1 MTRSVALVVAA
12 GQGTRMGDSLPKQ
25 YLAIGDRP
33 LLWYSLDTLCRHPA
47 LHRTFVVLHP
57 DDRLFATYAWD
68 ALADR
73 LTPLYCGGATRAQS
87 VLNGL
92 ERMQDDVDADDWVLV
107 HDAARPCLTHTLI
120 ERLLQELNADPIGGL
135 LAIPVADTL
144 KREDAERRVLRTE
157 RRVLRTERREGLWQ
171 AQTPQMFRLG
181 MLMQALRAAD
191 PAATTDEASA
201 IEQLGYRPRLV
212 MGSAANLKVTY
223 PEDLDMARLLL
234 QGNGE

>member
-1 MTRSVALVVAA
+1 
-12 GQGTRMGDSLPKQ
+12 MGDTLPKQ
-25 YLAIGDRP
+25 YLAIGNRP

-57 DDRLFATYAWD
+57 DDRLFATHDWNS
-68 ALADR
+68 LADR
-73 LTPLYCGGATRAQS
+73 LIPLYCGGATRAQS
-87 VLNGL
+87 VLHGL
-92 ERMQDDVDADDWVLV
+92 ERMQSNVDADDWVLV

-120 ERLLQELNADPIGGL
+120 DRLLQELSGDSVGGL
-135 LAIPVADTL
+135 LAIPAADTL
-144 KREDAERRVLRTE
+144 KREDAQ

-171 AQTPQMFRLG
+171 AQTPQMFKLG

-201 IEQLGYRPRLV
+201 IEQLGHQPRLV

-223 PEDLDMARLLL
+223 PEDLELARLLL
-234 QGNGE
+234 QSQKQ

>member
-33 LLWYSLDTLCRHPA
+33 LLSYSLDALCRHPA

-57 DDRLFATYAWD
+57 DDRLFATRVWD

-87 VLNGL
+87 VLHGL
-92 ERMQDDVDADDWVLV
+92 ERMQGEVDADDWVLV

-120 ERLLQELNADPIGGL
+120 DRLLQELNDDPVGGL

-144 KREDAERRVLRTE
+144 KRENAE

-181 MLMQALRAAD
+181 MLVQALRAAD

-201 IEQLGYRPRLV
+201 IEQLGHSPRLV

-223 PEDLDMARLLL
+223 PEDLELARLLL
-234 QGNGE
+234 QKIE